1 LPIDSATANSD
12 ITNLLDDKETRWR
25 AAVDLAERWSKPAIL
40 GTVVMPGPD
49 KSGRIAGM
57 IFAELAAALDDR
69 AADCKWLIHH
79 REIRSGPAG
88 PSIMLIVSEGDPR
101 AVKAQMVELEEAHPV
116 GRLFDLDVYDL
127 QGRPVS
133 RQDLGIAPRTCL
145 ICGGDVQECRRG
157 GKHTLL
163 ELQAE
168 IERMLLGMRRQAVLA
183 MARKAVYAMLL
194 ETACRPSPG
203 LVNPS
208 GTGSHAD
215 MNYLTF
221 LASSSAL
228 APWYGVL
235 AQAGAELQGQP
246 DALLHALRP
255 HGIQAE
261 TAMFSATGGVNTQ
274 KGLIFSLG
282 LAVGAAGYALRAS
295 CRPGAA
301 DVRSAVIRAAA
312 PLQDELRGLADG
324 ERTPASGGERAY
336 ARYGATGI
344 RGEAI
349 GGYPSVF
356 DHALPTFTS
365 LIDAGY
371 SVNDCLVGALVSLLA
386 VVEDTTVLARHGLG
400 GLRYVQS
407 QAREALRLGSVRTT
421 PGRDKITEMDTCFAA
436 RRLNPGGS
444 ADLLAVSVFFYLL
457 EREIP
462 PEQLL
467 GPSLFDSR

>member
-1 LPIDSATANSD
+1 MSLDSSTADSGISNM
-12 ITNLLDDKETRWR
+12 LDDREARWR
-25 AAVDLAERWSKPAIL
+25 AAIDLAARWSKPIIV

-49 KSGRIAGM
+49 KSGETAAA
-57 IFAELAAALDDR
+57 IFAELTAALGSR
-69 AADCKWLIHH
+69 ATDCKWLVHH
-79 REIRSGPAG
+79 SEIRRGASGPG
-88 PSIMLIVSEGDPR
+88 IMLVVSEGDPL
-101 AVKAQMVELEEAHPV
+101 AVKAQVVELEETHPV

-127 QGRPVS
+127 EGRPVS
-133 RQDLGIAPRTCL
+133 RQDLDIAPRSCL
-145 ICGGDVQECRRG
+145 VCGGDVQECRRA

-163 ELQAE
+163 ELQSV
-168 IERMLLGMRRQAVLA
+168 IERMLLRMRREAILAVA
-183 MARKAVYAMLL
+183 HKAVYATLL
-194 ETACRPSPG
+194 EVACRPSPG
-203 LVNPS
+203 LVSPS

-228 APWYGVL
+228 APRYAVL
-235 AQAGAELQGQP
+235 AQVGAELEDQP
-246 DALLHALRP
+246 DGLLHALRP

-282 LAVGAAGYALRAS
+282 LAVGAAGYALHTS
-295 CRPGAA
+295 CRPSAA

-312 PLQDELRGLADG
+312 PLKDELRELADG
-324 ERTPASGGERAY
+324 ERTPTSGGERARV
-336 ARYGATGI
+336 RYGATGI

-349 GGYPSVF
+349 AGYPSVF
-356 DHALPTFTS
+356 DQALPTFAS
-365 LIDAGY
+365 LIDAGH
-371 SVNDCLVGALVSLLA
+371 SVNDCLVGALVSLFA
-386 VVEDTTVLARHGLG
+386 VVEDTTVLARHGTD

-407 QAREALRLGSVRTT
+407 QAHEALRLGSIRTSA
-421 PGRDKITEMDTCFAA
+421 GRNKIVEMDTCLAA

-457 EREIP
+457 DREIP

-467 GPSLFDSR
+467 EPSLFNAR